1 MPSKWTGRDIWG
13 CFSCDW
19 EAGGAD
25 KEGVRLQCT
34 GWRRDLVEWG
44 GRVRT
49 QLDSSRSSWGLTE
62 NRGSVVLVSTSAPTL
77 PLLLRTHHQGGLAYQ
92 QHACRPA
99 VSSANTDWLPLAKS
113 FGFLPCTVVTGHLL
127 GCDRWLR
134 NELITQTRLFLLNW
148 HLDFCVAQCSSIL
161 HIFNNPYNRNIVP
174 GCAIGQCPLGICV
187 WNVDK

>member
-1 MPSKWTGRDIWG
+1 MLPEKKAGNQVPRLLLFSPPMGPTVRDPIYQEPIQSKNKLKLLMPSKWTGRDIWG

-49 QLDSSRSSWGLTE
+49 QLDSSSSSSSWGLTE
-62 NRGSVVLVSTSAPTL
+62 NRGSVVLVGPP
-77 PLLLRTHHQGGLAYQ
+77 PLLLLLLTHQQGGVAYQ

-99 VSSANTDWLPLAKS
+99 VSSANTDHLL
-113 FGFLPCTVVTGHLL
+113 FGFLPCTVVTNHLV

-134 NELITQTRLFLLNW
+134 N
-148 HLDFCVAQCSSIL
+148 
-161 HIFNNPYNRNIVP
+161 
-174 GCAIGQCPLGICV
+174 
-187 WNVDK
+187 

>member
-1 MPSKWTGRDIWG
+1 MLPEKKAGNQVPRLLLFSPPMGPTVRDPIYQEPIQSKNKLKLLMPSKWTGRDIWG

-49 QLDSSRSSWGLTE
+49 QLDSSSSSSSWGLTE
-62 NRGSVVLVSTSAPTL
+62 NRGSVVLVGPPL
-77 PLLLRTHHQGGLAYQ
+77 PLLLLLLLLTHQQGGVAYQ
-92 QHACRPA
+92 QQACRPA
-99 VSSANTDWLPLAKS
+99 VSSATQIDSHLAFYLARLS
-113 FGFLPCTVVTGHLL
+113 PITSW

-134 NELITQTRLFLLNW
+134 N
-148 HLDFCVAQCSSIL
+148 
-161 HIFNNPYNRNIVP
+161 
-174 GCAIGQCPLGICV
+174 
-187 WNVDK
+187 